1 MKYLKVWTDFR
12 EVMKPLQL
20 SEKGSLFDAMLNYAE
35 TGEEPE
41 KFEGNERFVWPV
53 AKRDIDNAAER
64 AEKLRQNGSAG
75 GKAKANNRKQMLA
88 NDSKSYQT
96 LANDSN
102 ENQTEAKDSRK
113 EKKRNEMKRNEMKS
127 SSFLGDDEADT
138 IQGNH
143 DRVLDAAEDAG
154 FKMSNTVRAALISLY
169 SEHGLDKMLAG
180 FNECVRHGAVNLAYL
195 EAVLKGKSKTKAP
208 LKVLPAQQYEQR
220 DYSGVNDELSAQQDK
235 EMEEWL
241 KAGGNDQ

>member
-41 KFEGNERFVWPV
+41 KFEGNERFIWKV
-53 AKRDIDNAAER
+53 AKRDIDNAAEWNETCR
-64 AEKLRQNGSAG
+64 RNGLKGGRPKKNNQEKPNETQNNPI
-75 GKAKANNRKQMLA
+75 KPNITQNNPEEPNYNL
-88 NDSKSYQT
+88 
-96 LANDSN
+96 
-102 ENQTEAKDSRK
+102 K

-127 SSFLGDDEADT
+127 SSFLGDDEAAA

-169 SEHGLDKMLAG
+169 SEHGLDKMLDG

-195 EAVLKGKSKTKAP
+195 EAVLKGKSKAKAP